1 MEELYDLWYNY
12 FMKRRAFLMDNS
24 TKATVENMTIASAD
38 LASTIAELKAG
49 IASLNA
55 LVESLKSDN
64 EYLKNNN
71 DLLREENAYLKR
83 KLFGVKSEKMPCSVE
98 QLSLFDEAEQECEP
112 ELLEEITYKRAKKKQ
127 KGTLEIKL
135 DNLKHV
141 KEVYDIDEKDRICD
155 ICGTKMHRVGEEF
168 VRHEVVYEPA
178 KLYVKD
184 IYRKTYECRN
194 CRKRGKVV
202 MLKAGTPAPVIPHS
216 FTSPSV
222 LSQVITD
229 KFVNHMPLY
238 RQEAEWKRL
247 GLDLSRTTMANWLI
261 IASREYFIPIVNRMH
276 EILVVEKYVHSDET
290 TVQVLNEPGKPA
302 TSKSY
307 MWVYSSIRESSKPIR
322 IFEYKPDRKAE
333 NPQKFLE
340 NFSGTLISDGYG
352 GYNNIAGAVN
362 AYCWAHARRK
372 FYEAL
377 PADMKDVSDTLA
389 YTGLKKIAK
398 LFAIEKEIDTL
409 PPEDKVKIRQEK
421 SKPLVDD
428 FFSWCADAQNKS
440 LTRSK
445 IGKAIQYALNL
456 EKGLR
461 VYLDDGLVPMTN
473 SLDERNIR
481 PFTVSRKN
489 WLFSTSTKG
498 ADASASIFSLIETAK
513 ANRLSPFDYIEY
525 ILEIMPQI
533 DIIQHPEKI
542 DWFMPWSDQIKEEFG
557 IKDD

>member
-1 MEELYDLWYNY
+1 MN
-12 FMKRRAFLMDNS
+12 NS
-24 TKATVENMTIASAD
+24 TKSTVESMTISAE
-38 LASTIAELKAG
+38 LASTIAELKAS

-276 EILVVEKYVHSDET
+276 EILVEEKYLHSDET
-290 TVQVLNEPGKPA
+290 PIQVLNEPGKPA

-340 NFSGTLISDGYG
+340 DFNGTLISDGYG
-352 GYNNIAGAVN
+352 GYNNIEGVN

-377 PADMKDVSDTLA
+377 PADMKDASDTLA

-398 LFAIEKEIDTL
+398 LFAIEKEIDTF

-473 SLDERNIR
+473 SLNERNIR

-489 WLFSTSTKG
+489 WLFSASTKG

>member
-1 MEELYDLWYNY
+1 
-12 FMKRRAFLMDNS
+12 MKRRAILMGNS

-38 LASTIAELKAG
+38 LASTIAELKAS

-276 EILVVEKYVHSDET
+276 EILVEEKYLHADET
-290 TVQVLNEPGKPA
+290 PIQVLNEPGKPA

-340 NFSGTLISDGYG
+340 DFNGTLISDGYG
-352 GYNNIAGAVN
+352 SYNNIEGAVN

-377 PADMKDVSDTLA
+377 PADMKDASDTLA

-398 LFAIEKEIDTL
+398 LFAIEKEIDTF

-421 SKPLVDD
+421 SKPLVDE

-473 SLDERNIR
+473 SLNERNIR

-489 WLFSTSTKG
+489 WLFSASTKG

-542 DWFMPWSDQIKEEFG
+542 DWFMPWSEQIKEEFG

>member
-1 MEELYDLWYNY
+1 MN
-12 FMKRRAFLMDNS
+12 A
-24 TKATVENMTIASAD
+24 AT
-38 LASTIAELKAG
+38 AE
-49 IASLNA
+49 
-55 LVESLKSDN
+55 
-64 EYLKNNN
+64 
-71 DLLREENAYLKR
+71 REERLSCLKQVHR
-83 KLFGVKSEKMPCSVE
+83 HLLF
-98 QLSLFDEAEQECEP
+98 L
-112 ELLEEITYKRAKKKQ
+112 I
-127 KGTLEIKL
+127 
-135 DNLKHV
+135 
-141 KEVYDIDEKDRICD
+141 
-155 ICGTKMHRVGEEF
+155 
-168 VRHEVVYEPA
+168 
-178 KLYVKD
+178 
-184 IYRKTYECRN
+184 
-194 CRKRGKVV
+194 
-202 MLKAGTPAPVIPHS
+202 HS

-276 EILVVEKYVHSDET
+276 EILVEEKYLHADET
-290 TVQVLNEPGKPA
+290 PIQVLNEPGKPA

-340 NFSGTLISDGYG
+340 DFNGTLISDGYG
-352 GYNNIAGAVN
+352 SYNNIEGAVN

-377 PADMKDVSDTLA
+377 PADMKDASDTLA

-398 LFAIEKEIDTL
+398 LFAIEKEIDTF

-440 LTRSK
+440 LTCSK

-473 SLDERNIR
+473 SLNERNIR

-489 WLFSTSTKG
+489 WLFSASTKG

-542 DWFMPWSDQIKEEFG
+542 DWFMPWSEQIKEEFG

>member
-1 MEELYDLWYNY
+1 MG
-12 FMKRRAFLMDNS
+12 NS
-24 TKATVENMTIASAD
+24 TKSTVESMTISAE
-38 LASTIAELKAG
+38 LASTIAELKAS

-276 EILVVEKYVHSDET
+276 EILVEEKYLHSDET

-322 IFEYKPDRKAE
+322 IFEYKPNRKAE

-340 NFSGTLISDGYG
+340 NFSGTLISD

-398 LFAIEKEIDTL
+398 LFAIEKEIDTF

-513 ANRLSPFDYIEY
+513 ANRLSPFDYIEC

>member
-1 MEELYDLWYNY
+1 
-12 FMKRRAFLMDNS
+12 MKRRAILMGNS

-38 LASTIAELKAG
+38 LASTIAELKAS

-112 ELLEEITYKRAKKKQ
+112 EFLEEITYKRAKKKQ

-261 IASREYFIPIVNRMH
+261 TASREYFIPIVNRMH
-276 EILVVEKYVHSDET
+276 EILVEEKYLHSDET

-352 GYNNIAGAVN
+352 GYNNIEGVVN

-372 FYEAL
+372 FRDSL
-377 PADMKDVSDTLA
+377 PNDLENAENTLPIIA
-389 YTGLKKIAK
+389 MNKIKK
-398 LFAIEKEIDTL
+398 LFAIEKEIEALSPDK
-409 PPEDKVKIRQEK
+409 KVKIRQLK
-421 SKPLVDD
+421 SKPLIDD
-428 FFSWCADAQNKS
+428 FFSWCKSNQNATASAKLS
-440 LTRSK
+440 RAFK
-445 IGKAIQYALNL
+445 YVLNH
-456 EKGLR
+456 EEGLR
-461 VYLDDGLVPMTN
+461 QYLYDGYIPMTN
-473 SLDERNIR
+473 SLDERVIR
-481 PFTVSRKN
+481 PFTTGRKN
-489 WLFSTSTKG
+489 WLFSASVSG
-498 ADASASIFSLIETAK
+498 AESSANAYSIIETAK
-513 ANRLSPFDYIEY
+513 ANGLDPYKYLTTIFTYLPSQDLIKNP
-525 ILEIMPQI
+525 EII
-533 DIIQHPEKI
+533 DE
-542 DWFMPWSDQIKEEFG
+542 FLPWSKFVQKNC
-557 IKDD
+557 K

>member
-1 MEELYDLWYNY
+1 
-12 FMKRRAFLMDNS
+12 MDNS
-24 TKATVENMTIASAD
+24 TKSTVENMTIASAD
-38 LASTIAELKAG
+38 LASTIAELKAS

-135 DNLKHV
+135 DNLKHI

-155 ICGTKMHRVGEEF
+155 ICGTKMHIVGEEF

-222 LSQVITD
+222 LSQVVTD

-276 EILVVEKYVHSDET
+276 EILVEEKYAHADET

-352 GYNNIAGAVN
+352 GYNNIEGAVN

-377 PADMKDVSDTLA
+377 PTDMKDASDTLA

-398 LFAIEKEIDTL
+398 LFAIEKEIDTF

-489 WLFSTSTKG
+489 FLFCASTKG

-513 ANRLSPFDYIEY
+513 ANRLNPFDYIEY

-542 DWFMPWSDQIKEEFG
+542 DWFMPWSEQIKEEFG

>member
-1 MEELYDLWYNY
+1 
-12 FMKRRAFLMDNS
+12 MKRRAILMNNS
-24 TKATVENMTIASAD
+24 TKSTVENMIASAD
-38 LASTIAELKAG
+38 LASTIAELKAS

-112 ELLEEITYKRAKKKQ
+112 ELLEEITYSRAKKKQ

-194 CRKRGKVV
+194 CRKRGKGV

-276 EILVVEKYVHSDET
+276 EILVEEKYLHSDET

-398 LFAIEKEIDTL
+398 LFAIEKEIDTF
-409 PPEDKVKIRQEK
+409 PPEEKVKIRQKK

-428 FFSWCADAQNKS
+428 FFSWCVDAQNKS

-525 ILEIMPQI
+525 ILDIMPQI

-542 DWFMPWSDQIKEEFG
+542 DWFMPWSEQIKEEFG

>member
-1 MEELYDLWYNY
+1 M
-12 FMKRRAFLMDNS
+12 
-24 TKATVENMTIASAD
+24 
-38 LASTIAELKAG
+38 
-49 IASLNA
+49 
-55 LVESLKSDN
+55 
-64 EYLKNNN
+64 
-71 DLLREENAYLKR
+71 
-83 KLFGVKSEKMPCSVE
+83 
-98 QLSLFDEAEQECEP
+98 
-112 ELLEEITYKRAKKKQ
+112 
-127 KGTLEIKL
+127 
-135 DNLKHV
+135 
-141 KEVYDIDEKDRICD
+141 
-155 ICGTKMHRVGEEF
+155 
-168 VRHEVVYEPA
+168 
-178 KLYVKD
+178 
-184 IYRKTYECRN
+184 
-194 CRKRGKVV
+194 
-202 MLKAGTPAPVIPHS
+202 
-216 FTSPSV
+216 
-222 LSQVITD
+222 
-229 KFVNHMPLY
+229 
-238 RQEAEWKRL
+238 
-247 GLDLSRTTMANWLI
+247 
-261 IASREYFIPIVNRMH
+261 
-276 EILVVEKYVHSDET
+276 
-290 TVQVLNEPGKPA
+290 NEPGKPA

-340 NFSGTLISDGYG
+340 NFSGTLISDGHG

-398 LFAIEKEIDTL
+398 LFSIEKEIDTL

-481 PFTVSRKN
+481 PFTVSRN
-489 WLFSTSTKG
+489 YVL
-498 ADASASIFSLIETAK
+498 
-513 ANRLSPFDYIEY
+513 NPF
-525 ILEIMPQI
+525 MC
-533 DIIQHPEKI
+533 
-542 DWFMPWSDQIKEEFG
+542 
-557 IKDD
+557 

>member
-1 MEELYDLWYNY
+1 MG
-12 FMKRRAFLMDNS
+12 NS

-38 LASTIAELKAG
+38 LASTIAELKAS

-216 FTSPSV
+216 FTSPSA

-276 EILVVEKYVHSDET
+276 EILVEEKYVYSDET

-352 GYNNIAGAVN
+352 GYNNIAEAVN

-377 PADMKDVSDTLA
+377 PADMKDASDTLA

-398 LFAIEKEIDTL
+398 LFAIEKEIDTF

>member
-1 MEELYDLWYNY
+1 MG
-12 FMKRRAFLMDNS
+12 NS

-112 ELLEEITYKRAKKKQ
+112 EPLEEITYKRAKKKQ

-276 EILVVEKYVHSDET
+276 EILVEEKYLHADET
-290 TVQVLNEPGKPA
+290 PIQVLNEPGKPA

-340 NFSGTLISDGYG
+340 DFNGTLISDGYG
-352 GYNNIAGAVN
+352 SYNNIEGAVN

-377 PADMKDVSDTLA
+377 PADMKDASDTLA

-398 LFAIEKEIDTL
+398 LFAIEKEIDTF

-473 SLDERNIR
+473 SLNERNIR

-489 WLFSTSTKG
+489 WLFSASTKG

-542 DWFMPWSDQIKEEFG
+542 DWFMPWSEQIKEEFG

>member
-24 TKATVENMTIASAD
+24 TKATVENMTISAE
-38 LASTIAELKAG
+38 LASTIAELKAS
-49 IASLNA
+49 ISSLNA

-352 GYNNIAGAVN
+352 GYNNISGVVN

>member
-1 MEELYDLWYNY
+1 MN
-12 FMKRRAFLMDNS
+12 NS
-24 TKATVENMTIASAD
+24 TKSTVENMTIASAE
-38 LASTIAELKAG
+38 LASTIAELKAS

-64 EYLKNNN
+64 DYLKNNN

-112 ELLEEITYKRAKKKQ
+112 ELLKEITYKRAKKKQ

-247 GLDLSRTTMANWLI
+247 GLDLSRTTMANWLLRR
-261 IASREYFIPIVNRMH
+261 STFMQMSH
-276 EILVVEKYVHSDET
+276 QFKY
-290 TVQVLNEPGKPA
+290 
-302 TSKSY
+302 
-307 MWVYSSIRESSKPIR
+307 
-322 IFEYKPDRKAE
+322 
-333 NPQKFLE
+333 
-340 NFSGTLISDGYG
+340 
-352 GYNNIAGAVN
+352 
-362 AYCWAHARRK
+362 
-372 FYEAL
+372 
-377 PADMKDVSDTLA
+377 
-389 YTGLKKIAK
+389 
-398 LFAIEKEIDTL
+398 
-409 PPEDKVKIRQEK
+409 
-421 SKPLVDD
+421 
-428 FFSWCADAQNKS
+428 
-440 LTRSK
+440 
-445 IGKAIQYALNL
+445 
-456 EKGLR
+456 
-461 VYLDDGLVPMTN
+461 
-473 SLDERNIR
+473 
-481 PFTVSRKN
+481 
-489 WLFSTSTKG
+489 
-498 ADASASIFSLIETAK
+498 
-513 ANRLSPFDYIEY
+513 
-525 ILEIMPQI
+525 
-533 DIIQHPEKI
+533 
-542 DWFMPWSDQIKEEFG
+542 
-557 IKDD
+557 

>member
-24 TKATVENMTIASAD
+24 TKATVENMTISAE
-38 LASTIAELKAG
+38 LASTIAELKAS
-49 IASLNA
+49 ISSLNA

-290 TVQVLNEPGKPA
+290 TAQVLNEPGKPA

-352 GYNNIAGAVN
+352 GYNNISGVVN

>member
-24 TKATVENMTIASAD
+24 TKATVENMTISAE
-38 LASTIAELKAG
+38 LASTIAELKAS
-49 IASLNA
+49 ISSLNA

-112 ELLEEITYKRAKKKQ
+112 KLLEEITYKRAKKKQ

-352 GYNNIAGAVN
+352 GYNNISGVVN

-409 PPEDKVKIRQEK
+409 SPEDKVKIRQEK

-461 VYLDDGLVPMTN
+461 VYLNDGLVPMTN

>member
-1 MEELYDLWYNY
+1 MN
-12 FMKRRAFLMDNS
+12 NS
-24 TKATVENMTIASAD
+24 TKSTVENMITSAD
-38 LASTIAELKAG
+38 LASTIAELKAS

-71 DLLREENAYLKR
+71 DLLREENACLKR

-184 IYRKTYECRN
+184 IYRKTYECRS

-276 EILVVEKYVHSDET
+276 EILVGEKYAHADET
-290 TVQVLNEPGKPA
+290 KVQVLNEPGKPA

-377 PADMKDVSDTLA
+377 PADMKDASDTLA

-489 WLFSTSTKG
+489 FLFCASTKG

-542 DWFMPWSDQIKEEFG
+542 DWFMPWGDQIKEEFG

>member
-1 MEELYDLWYNY
+1 M
-12 FMKRRAFLMDNS
+12 
-24 TKATVENMTIASAD
+24 
-38 LASTIAELKAG
+38 
-49 IASLNA
+49 
-55 LVESLKSDN
+55 
-64 EYLKNNN
+64 
-71 DLLREENAYLKR
+71 
-83 KLFGVKSEKMPCSVE
+83 
-98 QLSLFDEAEQECEP
+98 
-112 ELLEEITYKRAKKKQ
+112 TYKRAKKKQ

-135 DNLKHV
+135 DNLKHI

-216 FTSPSV
+216 FTSPSA

-276 EILVVEKYVHSDET
+276 EILVEEKYLHSDET
-290 TVQVLNEPGKPA
+290 PVQVLNEPGKPA

-352 GYNNIAGAVN
+352 GYNNIEGVVN

-377 PADMKDVSDTLA
+377 PADMKDASDTLA
-389 YTGLKKIAK
+389 YTGLKKISK
-398 LFAIEKEIDTL
+398 LFAIEKEIDTF
-409 PPEDKVKIRQEK
+409 PPEDKVKIRQK
-421 SKPLVDD
+421 RSKPLVDD
-428 FFSWCADAQNKS
+428 FFSWCTDAQNKS

-489 WLFSTSTKG
+489 FLFCASTKG

-513 ANRLSPFDYIEY
+513 ANRLNPFDYIEY
-525 ILEIMPQI
+525 ILDIMPQI

-542 DWFMPWSDQIKEEFG
+542 DWFMPWSEQIKEEFE

>member
-1 MEELYDLWYNY
+1 MIENAGIDYKELYLQ
-12 FMKRRAFLMDNS
+12 MQSAVVALSKTLEEIQ
-24 TKATVENMTIASAD
+24 KENKN
-38 LASTIAELKAG
+38 LK
-49 IASLNA
+49 
-55 LVESLKSDN
+55 
-64 EYLKNNN
+64 
-71 DLLREENAYLKR
+71 EENEYLKR
-83 KLFGVKSEKMPCSVE
+83 KLFGTKSETSKSLGFE
-98 QLSLFDEAEQECEP
+98 QLSLFDEAEAEANPDEEQFI
-112 ELLEEITYKRAKKKQ
+112 LEEVKFNKKKKY
-127 KGTLEIKL
+127 KGQLDDKLSKLPHIEVIMTLPESELVCPVCNSKL
-135 DNLKHV
+135 V
-141 KEVYDIDEKDRICD
+141 P
-155 ICGTKMHRVGEEF
+155 VGKKF
-168 VRHEVVYEPA
+168 VRHEIEFVPA
-178 KLYVKD
+178 KLKVRDVYTT
-184 IYRKTYECRN
+184 TYECRK
-194 CRKRGKVV
+194 CRANGKSV
-202 MLKAGTPAPVIPHS
+202 MKSPGIPEPVIPHS
-216 FTSPSV
+216 YASAESV
-222 LSQVITD
+222 AFVMKQ
-229 KFVNHMPLY
+229 KFVNGVPLY
-238 RQEAEWKRL
+238 RQESEWKQM
-247 GLDLSRTTMANWLI
+247 GLDLSRTTMANWI
-261 IASREYFIPIVNRMH
+261 IYSSEHWLKPLTDRMH
-276 EILVVEKYVHSDET
+276 EILLESKHAHADET
-290 TVQVLNEPGKPA
+290 PVQVLNEPGKKA
-302 TSKSY
+302 TTKSY

-398 LFAIEKEIDTL
+398 LFAIEKEIDTF

-542 DWFMPWSDQIKEEFG
+542 DWFMPWSEQIKEEFG